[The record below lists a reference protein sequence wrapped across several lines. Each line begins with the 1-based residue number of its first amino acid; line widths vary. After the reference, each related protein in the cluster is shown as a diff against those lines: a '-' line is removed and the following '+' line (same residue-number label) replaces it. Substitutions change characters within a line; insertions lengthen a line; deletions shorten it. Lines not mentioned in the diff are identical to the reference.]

1 MVAEEGDKLVVVV
14 GFVDEDDDCEC
25 GERAAAD
32 SEVLYK
38 GLLAGSR
45 RVSVF
50 NCLAGE

>member
-1 MVAEEGDKLVVVV
+1 MVAEVGDKLVVVV

-50 NCLAGE
+50 NCLVGE